1 MTEEVRQRTEGKTP
15 YDWQLDIAE
24 AFYLGVDSVI
34 IAGTGAGKT
43 LPFTMAL
50 LADSSGKSKI
60 MIISTLNELE
70 RDQVSIIYPAISS
83 YLQLSVTGETI

>member
-1 MTEEVRQRTEGKTP
+1 MTEEVQQRTEGKTP

-60 MIISTLNELE
+60 MIISTLFCDAQAT
-70 RDQVSIIYPAISS
+70 RGTRRRRSRQIDKFQC
-83 YLQLSVTGETI
+83 T